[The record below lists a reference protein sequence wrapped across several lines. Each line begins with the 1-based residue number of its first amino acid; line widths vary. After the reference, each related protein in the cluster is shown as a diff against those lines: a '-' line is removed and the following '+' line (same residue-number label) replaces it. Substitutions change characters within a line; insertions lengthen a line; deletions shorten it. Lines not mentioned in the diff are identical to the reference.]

1 MKAAGIAVIVVVALS
16 NAFVVDPANAS
27 PTCRRAISHSVG
39 STCQQDLEWRYDNQ
53 RLAFIREGVSTRDG
67 RPASSGVRFDWER
80 RERCDARGA
89 TCGAAALTCADGT
102 RRGYRYA
109 VYGYRLDERR
119 NRVPGPA
126 EVVTTECVY
135 PETVV
140 PASQVQALAAREV
153 RKRVGRPAITTS
165 PPGGR
170 TLVNIPTLYS
180 TTRYGPVRLRVTAPV
195 PGAITAVP
203 EWVWTFPDTSRAF
216 GPGIAYNPA
225 ISPLRN
231 PDAYVNTIY
240 DSPGPKS
247 VTLILTWRVTFA
259 LQSVQ
264 DVDLAPIT
272 FTSTATTTAVTA
284 TNRLLTQPR
293 P

>member
-1 MKAAGIAVIVVVALS
+1 MKRL
-16 NAFVVDPANAS
+16 
-27 PTCRRAISHSVG
+27 CR
-39 STCQQDLEWRYDNQ
+39 
-53 RLAFIREGVSTRDG
+53 
-67 RPASSGVRFDWER
+67 
-80 RERCDARGA
+80 
-89 TCGAAALTCADGT
+89 
-102 RRGYRYA
+102 
-109 VYGYRLDERR
+109 
-119 NRVPGPA
+119 GPA
-126 EVVTTECVY
+126 
-135 PETVV
+135 
-140 PASQVQALAAREV
+140 
-153 RKRVGRPAITTS
+153 
-165 PPGGR
+165 
-170 TLVNIPTLYS
+170 
-180 TTRYGPVRLRVTAPV
+180 RYGPVRLRVTAPV